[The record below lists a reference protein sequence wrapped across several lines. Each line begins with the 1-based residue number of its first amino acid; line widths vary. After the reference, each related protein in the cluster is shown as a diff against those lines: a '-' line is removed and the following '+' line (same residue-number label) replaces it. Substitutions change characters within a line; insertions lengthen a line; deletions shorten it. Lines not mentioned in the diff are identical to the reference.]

1 MGTFTL
7 ILSIVCLVF
16 GVLQIILFFKV
27 WNMTN
32 NVADIKT
39 LCEKQNNEML
49 ALLKTIALELKESK
63 KQHNEKESK
72 GAVKTVATTEAKK
85 ESTPAQQPKK
95 ERPAI
100 DRSSE
105 EYQRNIKK
113 WSILK
118 SRGYKEQAVRE
129 YMEYTG
135 AEQDEATEFIN
146 NLQ

>member
-1 MGTFTL
+1 MATFTL

-39 LCEKQNNEML
+39 LCEKQNNEVL

-72 GAVKTVATTEAKK
+72 GAVKTATTETKK
-85 ESTPAQQPKK
+85 ENTPAQQPKK
-95 ERPAI
+95 ERPVI
-100 DRSSE
+100 DKSSE

-135 AEQDEATEFIN
+135 AEQDEATEFIK